1 MKRTKVEMNK
11 PIYLGLPVLEINKLL
26 CMDFGM
32 II

>member
-11 PIYLGLPVLEINKLL
+11 PIYLGLSVLEINKLL
-26 CMDFGM
+26 CMNFAM